1 MTQEIEKIRI
11 EIWKLIDGLEQDYNK
26 NDIIYTIRQV
36 TQEYELDG
44 LE

>member
-11 EIWKLIDGLEQDYNK
+11 EIWKLIDVLEQDYNK